1 MSGTQ
6 LSQVYSIANAL
17 MCSKLSHTARPIV
30 LRTRNAG
37 KALDLVRK
45 VAGAAGLDVV
55 EERNLRRRQTYVG
68 PVLVLVTGD
77 GCDAD
82 CVAAAAAWDE
92 DVHVAIMVDEGRRK
106 ERLASIGEAMIAQGL
121 IERDDDLETHQQVP
135 SSEI

>member
-17 MCSKLSHTARPIV
+17 MCSNLSHTARPIV
-30 LRTRNAG
+30 LRTRDAG

-45 VAGAAGLDVV
+45 VADAAGLDVV
-55 EERNLRRRQTYVG
+55 DERNLRERQAYVG

-82 CVAAAAAWDE
+82 CVAAASWDK
-92 DVHVAIMVDEGRRK
+92 DVHVAIMVDEGRRR
-106 ERLASIGEAMIAQGL
+106 ERLASIGEAMIALDL